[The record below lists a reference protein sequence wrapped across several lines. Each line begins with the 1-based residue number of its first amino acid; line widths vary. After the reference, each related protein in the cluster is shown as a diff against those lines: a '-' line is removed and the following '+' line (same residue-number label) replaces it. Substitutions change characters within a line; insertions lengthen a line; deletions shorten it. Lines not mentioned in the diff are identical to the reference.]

1 MAAYENILLD
11 VSPEGTAVLTLNRP
25 QKRNAFNAQVI
36 EELTD
41 AFETLSKNPECRLV
55 LIRGSGPVFS
65 AGADLEWMR
74 AAADYSEKENE
85 EDAFAMAEM
94 LRRLFEL
101 PQATIALLHGAAMA
115 GACGIAAAC
124 DIAIARKGTIFS
136 FSEVKLGIIPA
147 TISPYIINAIG
158 ARWARALFVTAERFD
173 SEVAARLGLIHHE
186 VEDEMAM
193 EKLVEHYADLVYA
206 ASPAAI
212 ADTKDLVARVSGE
225 VIDSSLGRLTAKR
238 LAHRRVSEQG
248 KEGLAAFLEKR
259 SPNWFR

>member
-1 MAAYENILLD
+1 MAYEHILLD

-36 EELTD
+36 EELSD
-41 AFETLSKNPECRLV
+41 AFETLSKNPECRLL
-55 LIRGSGPVFS
+55 LIRGNGPVFS
-65 AGADLEWMR
+65 AGADLEWMK
-74 AAADYSEKENE
+74 AASHYSERENE
-85 EDAFAMAEM
+85 EDAYAMAEM

-101 PQATIALLHGAAMA
+101 PQVTIALLHGAAMA
-115 GACGIAAAC
+115 GACGLAAAA

-147 TISPYIINAIG
+147 TISPYVINAIG
-158 ARWARALFVTAERFD
+158 PRWARALFVTAERFEAD
-173 SEVAARLGLIHHE
+173 FAAKIGLIHHE

-206 ASPAAI
+206 ASPAAV
-212 ADTKDLVARVSGE
+212 ADTKFLVSRVTGE
-225 VIDSSLGRLTAKR
+225 EIDSSLGHLTAKR

-248 KEGLAAFLEKR
+248 KEGLSAFLEKR
-259 SPNWFR
+259 KPKWAR

>member
-1 MAAYENILLD
+1 MAYEHILLD

-25 QKRNAFNAQVI
+25 AKRNAFNAEVI
-36 EELTD
+36 AELTD
-41 AFETLSKNPECRLV
+41 AFETLSKNPSCRLLLV
-55 LIRGSGPVFS
+55 RGNGPVFS
-65 AGADLEWMR
+65 AGADLEWMK
-74 AAADYSEKENE
+74 AASHYSERENE
-85 EDAFAMAEM
+85 EDAMGMAEM

-101 PQATIALLHGAAMA
+101 PQVTVALLHGAAMA

-124 DIAIARKGTIFS
+124 DIAIAKTGTIFS

-158 ARWARALFVTAERFD
+158 PRWARTLFVTAERF
-173 SEVAARLGLIHHE
+173 EAAFAEKIGLIHHE

-193 EKLVEHYADLVYA
+193 EKLAEHYANLVYA
-206 ASPAAI
+206 ASPAAV
-212 ADTKDLVARVSGE
+212 ADTKALVADVTGE
-225 VIDSSLGRLTAKR
+225 VIDASLGKMTAKR

-259 SPNWFR
+259 KPNWSR

>member
-1 MAAYENILLD
+1 MAYEHILLD

-25 QKRNAFNAQVI
+25 AKRNAFNAEVI
-36 EELTD
+36 AELTD
-41 AFETLSKNPECRLV
+41 AFETLSKNPSCRLLLV
-55 LIRGSGPVFS
+55 RGNGPVFS
-65 AGADLEWMR
+65 AGADLEWMK
-74 AAADYSEKENE
+74 AASHYSERENE
-85 EDAFAMAEM
+85 EDAMGMAEM

-101 PQATIALLHGAAMA
+101 PQVTVALLHGAAMA

-124 DIAIARKGTIFS
+124 DIAIAKTGTIFS

-158 ARWARALFVTAERFD
+158 PRWARTLFVTAERF
-173 SEVAARLGLIHHE
+173 ETAFAEKIGLIHHE

-193 EKLVEHYADLVYA
+193 EKLAEHYANLVYA
-206 ASPAAI
+206 ASPAAV
-212 ADTKDLVARVSGE
+212 ADTKALVADVTGE
-225 VIDSSLGRLTAKR
+225 VIDASLGKMTAKR

-259 SPNWFR
+259 KPNWSR

>member
-1 MAAYENILLD
+1 MAYEHILLD

-25 QKRNAFNAQVI
+25 AKRNAFNAEVI
-36 EELTD
+36 AELTD
-41 AFETLSKNPECRLV
+41 AFETLSKNPSCRLLLV
-55 LIRGSGPVFS
+55 RGNGPVFS
-65 AGADLEWMR
+65 AGADLEWMK
-74 AAADYSEKENE
+74 AASHYSERENE
-85 EDAFAMAEM
+85 EDAVAMAEM

-101 PQATIALLHGAAMA
+101 PQVTIALLHGAAMA

-124 DIAIARKGTIFS
+124 DIAIARKGTVFS

-158 ARWARALFVTAERFD
+158 PRWSRALFVTAERFEAD
-173 SEVAARLGLIHHE
+173 FAEKIGLIHHE
-186 VEDEMAM
+186 VEDETAM
-193 EKLVEHYADLVYA
+193 ESLVEHYADLVYA

-212 ADTKDLVARVSGE
+212 ADTKELVSRVTGE
-225 VIDSSLGRLTAKR
+225 VIDSSLGRMTAKR

-259 SPNWFR
+259 KPSWSR

>member
-1 MAAYENILLD
+1 MAYEHIQLD

-25 QKRNAFNAQVI
+25 AKRNAFNAEVI

-41 AFETLSKNPECRLV
+41 AFETLSKNPSCRLV
-55 LIRGSGPVFS
+55 MLRGNGPVFS

-74 AAADYSEKENE
+74 AAQHYSERENE

-94 LRRLFEL
+94 LRRLYEL
-101 PQATIALLHGAAMA
+101 PQVTIALLHGAAVA

-124 DIAIARKGTIFS
+124 DIAIAKKGTVFS

-147 TISPYIINAIG
+147 TISPYILNAIG
-158 ARWARALFVTAERFD
+158 PRWTRTLFVTAERFEAD
-173 SEVAARLGLIHHE
+173 VAAKIGLIHHE

-193 EKLVEHYADLVYA
+193 EKLAEHYADLVYA

-212 ADTKDLVARVSGE
+212 ADTKDLVSRVTGE
-225 VIDSSLGRLTAKR
+225 VIDSSLGHLTAKR

-259 SPNWFR
+259 KPNWSR

>member
-1 MAAYENILLD
+1 MAYEHILLD

-25 QKRNAFNAQVI
+25 QKRNSFNAEVI
-36 EELTD
+36 AELTD

-55 LIRGSGPVFS
+55 LIRGNGPVFS
-65 AGADLEWMR
+65 AGADLEWMK
-74 AAADYSEKENE
+74 AAAHYTVHENE
-85 EDAFAMAEM
+85 EDAFGMAEM

-101 PQATIALLHGAAMA
+101 PQVTIALLHGAAMA
-115 GACGIAAAC
+115 GACGVAAAC
-124 DIAIARKGTIFS
+124 DIAIAKKGTIFS

-147 TISPYIINAIG
+147 TISPYIVNAIG
-158 ARWARALFVTAERFD
+158 PRWARTLFVTAERFEA
-173 SEVAARLGLIHHE
+173 EVAEKLGLIHHA
-186 VEDEMAM
+186 VEDDAAM

-212 ADTKDLVARVSGE
+212 ADTKALVSDVTGE
-225 VIDSSLGRLTAKR
+225 VIDASLGKMTAKR

-259 SPNWFR
+259 KPNWAR

>member
-1 MAAYENILLD
+1 MAYEHILLD

-25 QKRNAFNAQVI
+25 QKRNAFNAEVI
-36 EELTD
+36 EELSD
-41 AFETLSKNPECRLV
+41 AFETLSKNPECRLL
-55 LIRGSGPVFS
+55 LIRGAGPVFS
-65 AGADLEWMR
+65 AGADLEWMK
-74 AAADYSEKENE
+74 AASHYSAGENE
-85 EDAFAMAEM
+85 EDAYAMAEM

-101 PQATIALLHGAAMA
+101 PQVTIALLHGAAMA
-115 GACGIAAAC
+115 GACGLAAAA

-158 ARWARALFVTAERFD
+158 PRWARLLFVTAERFEAD
-173 SEVAARLGLIHHE
+173 VAAKIGLIHHE

-206 ASPAAI
+206 ASPEAV
-212 ADTKDLVARVSGE
+212 ADTKDLVSRVTGE
-225 VIDSSLGRLTAKR
+225 IIDASLGHLTAKR
-238 LAHRRVSEQG
+238 LAHRRVSDQG

-259 SPNWFR
+259 KPNWAR

>member
-1 MAAYENILLD
+1 MAYEHILLD

-25 QKRNAFNAQVI
+25 AKRNAFNAEVI
-36 EELTD
+36 AELTD
-41 AFETLSKNPECRLV
+41 AFETLSKNPSCRLLLV
-55 LIRGSGPVFS
+55 RGNGPVFS
-65 AGADLEWMR
+65 AGADLEWMK
-74 AAADYSEKENE
+74 AASHYSERENE
-85 EDAFAMAEM
+85 EDAVAMAEM

-101 PQATIALLHGAAMA
+101 PQVTIALLHGAAMA

-147 TISPYIINAIG
+147 TISPYIVNAIG
-158 ARWARALFVTAERFD
+158 PRWSRTLFVTAERF
-173 SEVAARLGLIHHE
+173 EAEFAARIGLIHHE

-206 ASPAAI
+206 ASPAAV
-212 ADTKDLVARVSGE
+212 ADTKELVARVTGE
-225 VIDSSLGRLTAKR
+225 VIDASISKMTAKR

-259 SPNWFR
+259 KPNWSR

>member
-1 MAAYENILLD
+1 MAYEHILLD

-25 QKRNAFNAQVI
+25 AKRNAFNAEVI
-36 EELTD
+36 AELTD
-41 AFETLSKNPECRLV
+41 AFETLSKNPSCRLLLV
-55 LIRGSGPVFS
+55 RGNGPVFS
-65 AGADLEWMR
+65 AGADLEWMK
-74 AAADYSEKENE
+74 AASHYSERENE
-85 EDAFAMAEM
+85 EDAVAMAEM

-101 PQATIALLHGAAMA
+101 PQVTIALLHGAAMA

-124 DIAIARKGTIFS
+124 DIAIARKGTVFS

-158 ARWARALFVTAERFD
+158 PRWSRTLFVTAERFEAD
-173 SEVAARLGLIHHE
+173 FAEKIGLIHHE
-186 VEDEMAM
+186 VEDETAM

-212 ADTKDLVARVSGE
+212 ADTKELVSRVTGE
-225 VIDSSLGRLTAKR
+225 VIDSSLGRMTAKR

-259 SPNWFR
+259 KPSWSR

>member
-1 MAAYENILLD
+1 MAYENILLD

-25 QKRNAFNAQVI
+25 QKRNAFNAEVI
-36 EELTD
+36 AELTD

-55 LIRGSGPVFS
+55 LIRGNGPVFS
-65 AGADLEWMR
+65 AGADLEWMK
-74 AAADYSEKENE
+74 AASHYTVHENE
-85 EDAFAMAEM
+85 EDAYGMADM

-101 PQATIALLHGAAMA
+101 PQVTIALLHGAAMA
-115 GACGIAAAC
+115 GACGVAAAC
-124 DIAIARKGTIFS
+124 DIAIAKKGTVFS

-158 ARWARALFVTAERFD
+158 PRWARTLFLTAERFEAD
-173 SEVAARLGLIHHE
+173 VAERLGLIHHE
-186 VEDEMAM
+186 VEDDIAM
-193 EKLVEHYADLVYA
+193 EKLVEHYADLVFA

-212 ADTKDLVARVSGE
+212 ADTKVLVSDVTGE
-225 VIDSSLGRLTAKR
+225 VIDASLGRMTAKR

-259 SPNWFR
+259 KPFWSR